1 MPSRGRCVSRF
12 RRAGSR
18 TGSVPVSPIPDPC
31 IGSDGEQGQDMA
43 SLRTQVTGEGDSTVI
58 SADEIRLA
66 DAVKERSPA
75 AMRIKQES
83 AGREKRFPVVL
94 GLAVAGWGVLGGG
107 GGGPPP
113 GDFPA
118 PTPFGVLG
126 YPLFGFRLIL
136 AVFRP
141 LLFF

>member
-75 AMRIKQES
+75 AMGIKQES

-94 GLAVAGWGVLGGG
+94 GLAVAGVGVFGGG
-107 GGGPPP
+107 GGAHPP
-113 GDFPA
+113 GGFFA
-118 PTPFGVLG
+118 PPLSRVCVFQ
-126 YPLFGFRLIL
+126 LFGFSVLM
-136 AVFRP
+136 
-141 LLFF
+141 